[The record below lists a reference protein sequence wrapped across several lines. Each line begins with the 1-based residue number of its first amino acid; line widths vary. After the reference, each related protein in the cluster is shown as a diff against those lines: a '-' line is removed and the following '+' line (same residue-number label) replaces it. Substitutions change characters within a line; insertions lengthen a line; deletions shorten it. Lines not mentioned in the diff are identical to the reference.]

1 MYSVCLECQTTS
13 LDNLFPTFQE
23 NLDSVSWTLEVE
35 GDIFFR
41 NFGKTTFTVT
51 QFRSQKVGTLDY
63 TDMQTSKLVNK
74 VGFEREGRWILPGK
88 NSKLV
93 DCIA

>member
-1 MYSVCLECQTTS
+1 V
-13 LDNLFPTFQE
+13 
-23 NLDSVSWTLEVE
+23 DSVSWTLEVE

-41 NFGKTTFTVT
+41 YLGETTFTVK

-63 TDMQTSKLVNK
+63 TDMKTSKLVNK
-74 VGFEREGRWILPGK
+74 VGFE